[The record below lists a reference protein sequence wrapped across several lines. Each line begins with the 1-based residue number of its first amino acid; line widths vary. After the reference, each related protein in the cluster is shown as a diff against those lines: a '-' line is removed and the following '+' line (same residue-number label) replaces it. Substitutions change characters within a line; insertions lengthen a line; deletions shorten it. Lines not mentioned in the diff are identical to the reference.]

1 MNKLFIYEYINKIT
15 KENIYNYGL
24 NQGINLEKK
33 DLDIIYYYVKNE
45 YKRFFNNPEDI
56 LLEVKDKLSNNTYNK
71 ILQLYNKYKNMLNYL
86 K

>member
-1 MNKLFIYEYINKIT
+1 MKKLFIYEYINKIT

-71 ILQLYNKYKNMLNYL
+71 ILQLYDKYKNMLNYL

>member
-71 ILQLYNKYKNMLNYL
+71 ILQLYDKYKNMLNYL